1 MSKYIEV
8 EIPEAKITV
17 TALLNEAEEPEMCER
32 FWELLKEPLKGMN
45 CHTLSTGCLFD
56 ARPRPP
62 RHPVKIGFQASGIGK
77 TKKLYS
83 ELDPGMLLYSG
94 YEVTIC
100 YGEHITEPLM
110 ASGSCIATV
119 IPEELDK
126 FYKAGKFVWDIQSCV
141 HSTTTTIFRRKA

>member
-62 RHPVKIGFQASGIGK
+62 RHPGARRQGRAGSG
-77 TKKLYS
+77 
-83 ELDPGMLLYSG
+83 P
-94 YEVTIC
+94 
-100 YGEHITEPLM
+100 
-110 ASGSCIATV
+110 A
-119 IPEELDK
+119 
-126 FYKAGKFVWDIQSCV
+126 
-141 HSTTTTIFRRKA
+141 RRAAPRWCR